1 MFWVKIYKNQK
12 NTSVAA
18 PRPITI
24 FVRKILVK
32 KNLTNI
38 LYKMLIYLNQLK
50 FERWNIVLGITSK
63 ILESFDYFE
72 YLNSISFHPPAMI
85 ITTIV
90 FFYIR
95 RKILLAGKKN

>member
-1 MFWVKIYKNQK
+1 MKYSLSKLL
-12 NTSVAA
+12 A
-18 PRPITI
+18 
-24 FVRKILVK
+24 
-32 KNLTNI
+32 
-38 LYKMLIYLNQLK
+38 
-50 FERWNIVLGITSK
+50 K

-85 ITTIV
+85 ITTLL

>member
-1 MFWVKIYKNQK
+1 M
-12 NTSVAA
+12 
-18 PRPITI
+18 
-24 FVRKILVK
+24 
-32 KNLTNI
+32 
-38 LYKMLIYLNQLK
+38 
-50 FERWNIVLGITSK
+50 GITRK

-85 ITTIV
+85 ITTLV